1 MIGFANRS
9 SAGLRGTARLGA
21 VPWPMSGVM
30 DHPSLGRVKYSIK
43 EVSDDPDQQVAETI
57 GLMRQYANED
67 AGNLGLQADV
77 AAAWQ
82 SDDAIGDTFNYLR
95 RNGARGM
102 QFVPDETNG
111 APFESAVHGFTDFDV
126 QQPGGWRPVVET
138 LIRPAD
144 QCLLPNPQGDCDD
157 FAQYG
162 AAHLM
167 ARGVPCSYATVG
179 VEPQDPS
186 VYSHVYLVAYPKDGP
201 YGGMRVPLDLSHGP
215 QVGWECP
222 NPWGKFQEWPLAGGL
237 GLVGWGLLI
246 GGGLLAWRAMRRVA

>member
-1 MIGFANRS
+1 MIAFAARS
-9 SAGLRGTARLGA
+9 SADRGTAHLGA
-21 VPWPMSGVM
+21 VPFPLSGVV

-43 EVSDDPDQQVAETI
+43 EVSDDPDEQVAETI
-57 GLMRQYANED
+57 ALMRQYANED
-67 AGNLGLQADV
+67 AGNPGFQADV
-77 AAAWQ
+77 AAAWK

-95 RNGARGM
+95 RNGGRGM

-111 APFESAVHGFTDFDV
+111 APFESAER
-126 QQPGGWRPVVET
+126 PGGWRPVVET

-144 QCLLPNPQGDCDD
+144 QCLLSNPQGDCDD

-201 YGGMRVPLDLSHGP
+201 YAGMRVPLDLSHGP

-222 NPWGKFQEWPLAGGL
+222 NPWGKFQEWPLAGGF

-246 GGGLLAWRAMRRVA
+246 GGAWLGYRALRRAA